1 MTIIHSK
8 VYLKQDTNL
17 DDVRLI
23 LGDYPRARL
32 DEDNYVVYYN
42 DAPDDVNELIEELFP
57 FKYSAELT
65 TETF

>member
-23 LGDYPRARL
+23 LGDYPRACL
-32 DEDNYVVYYN
+32 DDDNYVVYYN

-57 FKYSAELT
+57 FKYRAELT